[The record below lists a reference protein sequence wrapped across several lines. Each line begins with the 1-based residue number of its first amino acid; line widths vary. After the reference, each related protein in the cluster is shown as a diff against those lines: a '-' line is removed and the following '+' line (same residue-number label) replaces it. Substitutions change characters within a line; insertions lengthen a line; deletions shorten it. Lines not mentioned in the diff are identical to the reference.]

1 MGEISG
7 VASSLPEG
15 ANSSA
20 MKSRSM
26 PRSAWSSA
34 PSSPPKLRLDLGR
47 VGWVFGS
54 GGGGGRAHR
63 CATDWYRC
71 VQQLRVA
78 GRGRAEREN
87 SP

>member
-54 GGGGGRAHR
+54 GGGGGRR
-63 CATDWYRC
+63 GGGG
-71 VQQLRVA
+71 VA
-78 GRGRAEREN
+78 GGRGGVGSQIGPAQGVEG
-87 SP
+87 